1 MVWTHNPKRKSGWR
15 IPTKSKHEGA
25 MGGHSAGHEDERFS
39 WWLSGKGDVGSVP
52 RLGGSL
58 VVGNGNPLP
67 SSCLG
72 NPRTG
77 GLQSMG
83 LQRNQTQLTD

>member
-1 MVWTHNPKRKSGWR
+1 
-15 IPTKSKHEGA
+15 
-25 MGGHSAGHEDERFS
+25 MGDHSAGCEDERLS
-39 WWLSGKGDVGSVP
+39 RWLSGKGDVGSVP

-58 VVGNGNPLP
+58 VVGNGNPLL

-72 NPRTG
+72 SPRTG

-83 LQRNQTQLTD
+83 LQKNQTQLTD

>member
-1 MVWTHNPKRKSGWR
+1 MDTQDQKKIR
-15 IPTKSKHEGA
+15 
-25 MGGHSAGHEDERFS
+25 MGNSNKEQTRGEMGDHSAGHEDETFS

-77 GLQSMG
+77 GLQSME
-83 LQRNQTQLTD
+83 LQKNQTQLTD